1 MNISYDEKAQAA
13 YLSLRDEGT
22 VARTVEIA
30 GGVNIDKDSEGAVI
44 GVELLYPARALPL
57 EALKGE
63 MSAEEL
69 KLTKN
74 LSNSLRNVLQKVAVA
89 KRGR

>member
-22 VARTVEIA
+22 VARTVEVT

-44 GVELLYPARALPL
+44 GVELLYPARALPI
-57 EALKGE
+57 EALKLE
-63 MSAEEL
+63 MTPEEL
-69 KLTKN
+69 KSAKG
-74 LSNSLRNVLQKVAVA
+74 LSDSLRKVLQRVAVA